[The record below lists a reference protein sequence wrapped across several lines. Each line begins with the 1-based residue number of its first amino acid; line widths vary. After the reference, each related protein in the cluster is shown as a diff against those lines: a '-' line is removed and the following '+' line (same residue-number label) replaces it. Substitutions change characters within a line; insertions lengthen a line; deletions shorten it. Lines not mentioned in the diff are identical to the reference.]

1 MTKRLFE
8 KLYDVSKKMG
18 IAYFNK
24 NNRTTQFKSFD
35 QQKKYAEEQMKNI
48 NKKIGQNI
56 HKITENIKSTD
67 YKGHYEKME
76 ERFSTHGDNLK
87 QFGKDLGKGI

>member
-1 MTKRLFE
+1 
-8 KLYDVSKKMG
+8 
-18 IAYFNK
+18 
-24 NNRTTQFKSFD
+24 
-35 QQKKYAEEQMKNI
+35 MKNI

-87 QFGKDLGKGI
+87 